1 MARIPLAINGAPVTL
16 IRSRRRRRTFSVCVK
31 HPGHIL
37 VRAPHRVPEHDVASF
52 IRKREAWIQNRLR
65 RCQEALDFQSK
76 LRQEETWPFLGQP
89 TARPTAPN
97 AKKWY
102 CRQAAAYLKQ
112 RTEILATKMGLEA
125 PSIKIN
131 SARQRWGACSAQNVL
146 HFPWRLMMLPPEIID
161 YIVVHELAHVRE
173 KNHGP
178 GFWRFA
184 LAALPSLMS
193 GRRWLRDH
201 QHLYAGLFCE

>member
-1 MARIPLAINGAPVTL
+1 MAKIPLVINGAPLTL
-16 IRSRRRRRTFSVCVK
+16 IRSRRRRRTVSISIK
-31 HPGHIL
+31 HPGQIL

-52 IRKREAWIQNRLR
+52 IQKREVWIQNRLR

-76 LRQEETWPFLGQP
+76 LRQEETWPFLGQA

-102 CRQAAAYLKQ
+102 RRQAAAYLKQ
-112 RTEILATKMGLEA
+112 RTEILATKMGLDA
-125 PSIKIN
+125 PPIKID
-131 SARQRWGACSAQNVL
+131 SAKRRWGACNAKNIL
-146 HFPWRLMMLPPEIID
+146 CFPWRLMMLPPEIID
-161 YIVVHELAHVRE
+161 YIVAHELAHIKE
-173 KNHGP
+173 KHHGP

-184 LAALPSLMS
+184 LTAVPSLAS

-201 QHLYAGLFCE
+201 QHLYADLFHE